1 MRHVLSL
8 TLVLSLAALAA
19 PASAQI
25 AYLPLAPGCAWA
37 YSDGA
42 GHERIVEAVGPAVI
56 QGEDVVEL
64 VWTEADQVYHNFW
77 SLGPTGAVYL
87 HAAYNEDG
95 VFVAS
100 YSPPIMYLAAVIATD
115 RCWTS
120 TSRIYWSLDDS
131 VDPGLVGSITY
142 CVTADGP
149 LTVPA
154 GVFETVTVE
163 AVMPLVSATP
173 GKATHDALGRRL
185 ADGSRLAEPCSYAA
199 GVGLV
204 KEGVWELTTYGG
216 PTPSDAASWGEVKT
230 MYR

>member
-8 TLVLSLAALAA
+8 VSVLLMAVFAVPA
-19 PASAQI
+19 PAQI

-42 GHERIVEAVGPAVI
+42 GQERLVEAVGPAVI

-64 VWTEADQVYHNFW
+64 VWTEPDQVYHNFW
-77 SLGPTGAVYL
+77 SLGSTGAVYL
-87 HAAYNEDG
+87 HAAYNEDAG
-95 VFVAS
+95 FVAS
-100 YSPPIMYLAAVIATD
+100 YSPPIMYLAAVVATD

-120 TSRIYWSLDDS
+120 TARIYWSLDDS
-131 VDPGLVGSITY
+131 VDPGLVESITY

-154 GVFETVTVE
+154 GDFESVTVE
-163 AVMPLVSATP
+163 AVVPIASASP
-173 GKATHDALGRRL
+173 GEAAHDALGRRL
-185 ADGSRLAEPCSYAA
+185 TAGSRVADPRSFAA

-216 PTPSDAASWGEVKT
+216 PTPSVAASWGEVKT
-230 MYR
+230 RYR

>member
-8 TLVLSLAALAA
+8 ALVLSLAAFAA
-19 PASAQI
+19 PAPAQI
-25 AYLPLAPGCAWA
+25 AYQPLAPGCAWA

-64 VWTEADQVYHNFW
+64 VWTEPDQVYHNFW

-100 YSPPIMYLAAVIATD
+100 YSPPVKWLAAVVATE
-115 RCWTS
+115 RCWDS
-120 TSRIYWSLDDS
+120 TSRLYWSLDSSQDS
-131 VDPGLVGSITY
+131 GIVATFTC
-142 CVTADGP
+142 CVTGDGP
-149 LTVPA
+149 MTVPA
-154 GVFETVTVE
+154 GDFETVTVE
-163 AVMPLVSATP
+163 VVQPLPPAAR
-173 GKATHDALGRRL
+173 GNAAHDALGRRL
-185 ADGSRLAEPCSYAA
+185 DGGSRPAAPCSYAA

-216 PTPSDAASWGEVKT
+216 PTPSGAASWGEIKT
-230 MYR
+230 RYR